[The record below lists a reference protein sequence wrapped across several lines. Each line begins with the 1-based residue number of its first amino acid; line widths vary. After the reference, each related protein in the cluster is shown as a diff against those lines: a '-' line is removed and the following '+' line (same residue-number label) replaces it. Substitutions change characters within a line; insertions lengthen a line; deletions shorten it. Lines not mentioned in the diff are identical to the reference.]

1 MIERILPMNNIKE
14 VGVEP
19 EEILVID
26 DLETLKVI
34 SDPMRLQV
42 LELMVLEPKT
52 VKEVAD
58 QLQVS
63 PNKLYYHIN
72 LLEKHGLIR
81 VVGTQLVSGI
91 VEKHYQVTAKDI
103 RVADGL
109 ISVSEPEGEDQVRAL
124 LTTVLESTK
133 EEFTRMLRHGS
144 KELGPASGKTS
155 LIFKEMARMT
165 AEQAKVFGQR
175 LSDLIEEFAHTD
187 IDEPQAHTYAVMAM
201 LYPTFRG
208 KVGLDD
214 G

>member
-1 MIERILPMNNIKE
+1 MNNFKGGLNDLAE
-14 VGVEP
+14 V
-19 EEILVID
+19 LVIE

-34 SDPMRLQV
+34 SDPLRLQI

-91 VEKHYQVTAKDI
+91 VEKHYRVKAKDI

-109 ISVSEPEGEDQVRAL
+109 ISVSEPGGEDQVQAL
-124 LTTVLESTK
+124 MTTVLESTK

-144 KELGPASGKTS
+144 KEIGPSSGKTS
-155 LIFKEMARMT
+155 LIVKEMARMT
-165 AEQAKVFGQR
+165 AEQAKAFGQR
-175 LSDLIEEFAHTD
+175 LSDLIDEFAHTD
-187 IDEPQAHTYAVMAM
+187 LDEPQAHTYAVMAL
-201 LYPTFRG
+201 LYPTYRG